1 MDTSLN
7 ASLLSTLFGGSSS
20 TGIGT
25 DLLSNYFASQLN
37 TTAANAASS
46 SGTSTLGPTKTTS
59 PTGQADA
66 PDAPWL
72 GTTSMPDESALVQK
86 VMAGQNFINP
96 NAVTSNVNGSSP
108 DYTKLFTLYQ
118 GLNALEGIAT
128 AAQAKNISANQLAE
142 YQRRFTQGMAEVD
155 QYIGSTKY
163 DHVSLT
169 EGTLTSDLRNT
180 VGAAENNTTYIG
192 QNIATGSA
200 STAVKAFDGDVQFSM
215 SIKRIGTKD
224 PIVVNFNLADM
235 GTEPRSM
242 SNVVNYMNDQLKAA
256 GVSTRM
262 AVNRTPAT
270 PTTTTVNG
278 VTKTLSA
285 GTDTFGLEV
294 KGSSAETVTF
304 GAPDTAQSVYV
315 VQTTGDPTKKLTS
328 TSSTDPSSSTSSSST
343 TPANG
348 TDVTS
353 QVMKFQTDVVTSGT
367 DPSAPIGKPGDTYWT
382 AGESE
387 QIQLPDSLA
396 NIASTTTG
404 STTTKSLTGVRA
416 SVAGPDGSLYVLADV
431 NAQTGGQDIKGT
443 QDVALMK
450 YDSAGNLVYTRTLG
464 AADTASASSIA
475 VSADGKVAIAGSVT
489 GALDVAS
496 TTTAKDGTVTTTSAG
511 DLDGANATTS
521 DSFVQVFDAN
531 GVPQWTQ
538 RFGSSNLDQATTV
551 TFDAND
557 NVYVGGK
564 TMATMTGATA
574 NGGKGE
580 QGGWDAYVAG
590 FSATGKSTFMQQTG
604 TAQSDATS
612 QVAVSGTTMYVASQ
626 QNNTTVLSSYDI
638 SSGKPTL
645 IASRDLGGLGGG
657 NISGISVY
665 NGQVYLGGSSGS
677 GKLLDGTANV
687 TAAYSGSYD
696 AFALSVNAD
705 LTKTTNDTV
714 AYYGGTGS
722 EKNAQV
728 QFANGV
734 AYMSGQTT
742 GAITGTTQT
751 GKGDAYLASL
761 NLATGQVLSQTRYSG
776 TDGLVSPDSIAVS
789 AGSSSVLD
797 KLGLPMGTVLQTDSP
812 NIVANTSVRT
822 GDQFYM
828 VDPNT
833 GEKKTI
839 TIDATDTMKTLA
851 NKIQRASGYQLTVTT
866 TTVMGKNGAPMR
878 QGLDI
883 KPANGSSSMEF
894 LAGPAGKDALAGLGL
909 ASGLVTSQAGQIMD
923 PNSASYTS
931 SQKPMGLSFDTAL
944 NLNSATNIAA
954 AISSLQATMQKVQS
968 VYTYLSRGDPQPA
981 KKTGAG
987 NTSSA
992 PPTYLTNEI
1001 ANYQAALQRLTGGS

>member
-7 ASLLSTLFGGSSS
+7 TSLLSTLFGGSSS
-20 TGIGT
+20 SGISS
-25 DLLSNYFASQLN
+25 DLLTNYFAAKLG

-86 VMAGQNFINP
+86 VMAGQNFINS
-96 NAVTSNVNGSSP
+96 NAVTSNVNGASP

-128 AAQAKNISANQLAE
+128 AAQAKNVSANQLAE
-142 YQRRFTQGMAEVD
+142 YQRRFTEGMSEVD
-155 QYIGSTKY
+155 TYINSTKY
-163 DHVSLT
+163 DHVALT
-169 EGTLTSDLRNT
+169 EGALTSDLRNT

-192 QNIATGSA
+192 QNIATGSV
-200 STAVKAFDGDVQFSM
+200 SSDVKAFDGDVQFSM
-215 SIKRIGTKD
+215 SVKRIGTAQ

-235 GTEPRSM
+235 GDETRSM
-242 SNVVNYMNDQLKAA
+242 SNVVTYMNDQLKAA

-278 VTKTLSA
+278 VTTTLSA

-304 GAPDTAQSVYV
+304 GAPDTATSVYV
-315 VQTTGDPTKKLTS
+315 VQTTGDPTKKLTTS
-328 TSSTDPSSSTSSSST
+328 TSSSSTTSTTSSST

-353 QVMKFQTDVVTSGT
+353 QVMKFQTGDVTSGT
-367 DPSAPIGKPGDTYWT
+367 APAAAVGKPGDTYWT

-387 QIQLPDSLA
+387 QIQLPTSLA

-416 SVAGPDGSLYVLADV
+416 SAAGPDGSLYVLADV
-431 NAQTGGQDIKGT
+431 NAATDGQTIKGT

-464 AADTASASSIA
+464 ASDTASASAIA
-475 VSADGKVAIAGSVT
+475 VSADGKVAITGSVT

-511 DLDGANATTS
+511 NLSGADATTS

-551 TFDAND
+551 TFGADD
-557 NVYVGGK
+557 SVYVGGK
-564 TMATMTGATA
+564 TMATMSGATA
-574 NGGKGE
+574 NGGTGE

-604 TAQSDATS
+604 TANTDSTS
-612 QVAVSGTTMYVASQ
+612 QVAVSGTTMYVASL

-657 NISGISVY
+657 SLSGISVS
-665 NGQVYLGGSSGS
+665 NGQVYLGGSAGS
-677 GKLLDGTANV
+677 DKLLSGTANV

-705 LTKTTNDTV
+705 LTKTSNDTI
-714 AYYGGTGS
+714 AYYGGAGS

-751 GKGDAYLASL
+751 GKGDAYLASI
-761 NLATGQVLSQTRYSG
+761 NVATGQVLSQTRYSG

-797 KLGLPMGTVLQTDSP
+797 KLGLPTGTVLQTDSP
-812 NIVANTSVRT
+812 DIVANSSVRT

-828 VDPNT
+828 VDPGT

-851 NKIQRASGYQLTVTT
+851 DKIQRASGYQLTVTT
-866 TTVMGKNGAPMR
+866 TTVPGTNGQPMR

-894 LAGPAGKDALAGLGL
+894 LAGPAGKDALSGLGL
-909 ASGLVTSQAGQIMD
+909 SAGLVTSQAGQIMD
-923 PNSASYTS
+923 PTTANYTS
-931 SQKPMGLSFDTAL
+931 SQKPMGLSFNTAL
-944 NLNSATNIAA
+944 NLNSTTNIAA
-954 AISSLQATMQKVQS
+954 AIASLQTTMQKVQS
-968 VYTYLSRGDPQPA
+968 VYTYLTNGDPQPS
-981 KKTGAG
+981 KSTTGSNA
-987 NTSSA
+987 SSA

-1001 ANYQAALQRLTGGS
+1001 ANYQAALQRLTGSS